1 MTRLGPIDGGVPAR
15 DLSDFPVTRRWP
27 AQHPDR
33 LQLYSFPTPNGRK
46 VAIALEELGLP
57 YEAHR
62 IPLNDTGVT
71 TPFSSSYVMVRRIF
85 PSSMVGAAP
94 ATMTSTLPL
103 SPGFILPT

>member
-46 VAIALEELGLP
+46 VAIEILDFFDRLGVTLRRGDLRRINP
-57 YEAHR
+57 HR
-62 IPLNDTGVT
+62 IDMFVDQSN
-71 TPFSSSYVMVRRIF
+71 SSKS
-85 PSSMVGAAP
+85 A
-94 ATMTSTLPL
+94 
-103 SPGFILPT
+103 